1 MSNVNKQLIVNKPLP
16 IYKAG
21 IKKPIKNI
29 LKILLHLNIHLEEK
43 LKLGDEFKIYLNV
56 SHSSLIKS
64 KFSFGIFLLDGTE
77 ICMHAFVPNTLN

>member
-29 LKILLHLNIHLEEK
+29 LKLLLHLNIHLEEK

-64 KFSFGIFLLDGTE
+64 KFSFGIFFIGWY
-77 ICMHAFVPNTLN
+77 

>member
-21 IKKPIKNI
+21 IKKTYQKY
-29 LKILLHLNIHLEEK
+29 LKLKLLHLNIHLEK
-43 LKLGDEFKIYLNV
+43 LRIGDEFKIYLNV

-64 KFSFGIFLLDGTE
+64 KFSFGIFLLDGIE
-77 ICMHAFVPNTLN
+77 ICMHAFVPNTP